1 MARASHHLASFTA
14 LLLITAFAAPAR
26 ATLATLDPGAFPD
39 NTNLTN
45 SFPLVTL
52 IADIP
57 ATPRETS

>member
-1 MARASHHLASFTA
+1 LLTA
-14 LLLITAFAAPAR
+14 AFAGPAG

-39 NTNLTN
+39 NTDLTN
-45 SFPLVTL
+45 AFSLVTL